1 MVTIQLR
8 RRAYIPYTK
17 MNLSLIIQF
26 TQRDN
31 DECQRLLANCNSI
44 TMQHMYH
51 SVNFV
56 LAVLF

>member
-1 MVTIQLR
+1 MQLR
-8 RRAYIPYTK
+8 GRSCIPYTK

-56 LAVLF
+56 HTVLF